1 MKKFYSNFAIG
12 GGNMNG
18 GGFVVPEDQRDFAES
33 TSKKVQNWLEDPDA
47 RAPLILE
54 SCNAFQRRIVYR
66 HDFLRKPKWKK
77 SFKESELDENY
88 PTKIMHGAIKNFR
101 VSSSSF

>member
-66 HDFLRKPKWKK
+66 HDFLRKPEWKK
-77 SFKESELDENY
+77 IIKESELDENY
-88 PTKIMHGAIKNFR
+88 MHGAIKIFR

>member
-1 MKKFYSNFAIG
+1 MKIFYSNFAIG

-66 HDFLRKPKWKK
+66 HDFLRKP
-77 SFKESELDENY
+77 E
-88 PTKIMHGAIKNFR
+88 
-101 VSSSSF
+101 